1 MRAIAIDR
9 YGGPEV
15 LELRE
20 LAPPPLGPDVVHVRT
35 RAVGVNPVDY
45 KIREGG
51 LDARYPSH
59 FPLVPGWD
67 VAGVVEAAGPDVTEL
82 APGDEVVGYVR
93 RDHIQWGTYAELVA
107 APIRTLA
114 PKPPGVGWR
123 EAAALP
129 LAGLTA
135 SQALTRGLGG
145 VGEDD
150 VVLVH
155 AAGGG
160 VGGFAVQ
167 LARLAGA
174 RVIGTGSDTTQ
185 DHLRGLGAEPVVY
198 GPGLVEAV
206 RGLAPAGVTA
216 IVDLIGGETLGLT
229 PRLLAPGGRVV
240 SVRDP
245 QQVGELGGRYLF
257 VRPHAL
263 ELGELLRLVDVGRLV
278 VHVQQSFPLEEAA
291 EAHRVIEA
299 GHVHGK
305 LVLDVG

>member
-1 MRAIAIDR
+1 MRAIAIDQ

-15 LELRE
+15 LALRD
-20 LAPPPLGPDVVHVRT
+20 LDPPPLGPDIVHVRA
-35 RAVGVNPVDY
+35 RAVGVNPVDH

-67 VAGVVEAAGPDVTEL
+67 VAGVVEAVGPDVTEL
-82 APGDEVVGYVR
+82 SPGDEVAGYVR

-114 PKPPGVGWR
+114 LKPPGVGWR

-135 SQALTRGLGG
+135 SQALSRGLGG
-145 VGEDD
+145 LRDDD
-150 VVLVH
+150 VVLIH

-174 RVIGTGSDTTQ
+174 RVIGTGSEHTQ
-185 DHLRGLGAEPVVY
+185 DHLRALGAEPVVY

-206 RGLAPAGVTA
+206 RALAPAGVTA
-216 IVDLIGGETLGLT
+216 IVDLVGGETLGLT

-245 QQVGELGGRYLF
+245 EQVRQLGGRYVF
-257 VRPHAL
+257 VRPHAM
-263 ELGELLRLVDVGRLV
+263 ELRELLRLVATGHLR
-278 VHVQQSFPLEEAA
+278 VHIQESFPLERAA
-291 EAHRVIEA
+291 DAHRLIEG

-305 LVLDVG
+305 LVLEVG

>member
-15 LELRE
+15 LELRD
-20 LAPPPLGPDVVHVRT
+20 LDPPPLGPDVVHVRT

-67 VAGVVEAAGPDVTEL
+67 VAGVVEAVGPDIAEF

-107 APIRTLA
+107 APVRTLA
-114 PKPPGVGWR
+114 FKPPDVGWR

-135 SQALTRGLGG
+135 SQALSRGLAG

-160 VGGFAVQ
+160 VGSFTVQ

-174 RVIGTGSDTTQ
+174 RVIGTGSESTHE
-185 DHLRGLGAEPVVY
+185 HLRSLGAEPVVY
-198 GPGLVEAV
+198 GPRLAEAV
-206 RGLAPAGVTA
+206 RELAPAGVTA
-216 IVDLIGGETLGLT
+216 VVDLVGGDTLGLT
-229 PRLLAPGGRVV
+229 PALLADGGRVV

-245 QQVGELGGRYLF
+245 EQVRELGGRYVF

-263 ELGELLRLVDVGRLV
+263 ELASLLRLVDDGRLV
-278 VHVQQSFPLEEAA
+278 VPIQQSFPLERAA
-291 EAHRVIEA
+291 EAQRMIEG

-305 LVLDVG
+305 LVLEVG

>member
-1 MRAIAIDR
+1 VRAIAIDR

-15 LELRE
+15 LGLRDLE
-20 LAPPPLGPDVVHVRT
+20 PPPLGPDVVHVRT
-35 RAVGVNPVDY
+35 RAAGVNPVDH

-51 LDARYPSH
+51 LGARYPSH

-67 VAGVVEAAGPDVTEL
+67 VAGVVEAVGPDVREF
-82 APGDEVVGYVR
+82 APGDEVAGYVR
-93 RDHIQWGTYAELVA
+93 RDHIQWGTYAELVP
-107 APIRTLA
+107 APVRTLTR
-114 PKPPGVGWR
+114 KPPGVGWL

-135 SQALTRGLGG
+135 SQALSRGLGG
-145 VGEDD
+145 LDEND

-160 VGGFAVQ
+160 VGSFAVQ

-174 RVIGTGSDTTQ
+174 RVIGTGSEATF
-185 DHLRGLGAEPVVY
+185 DHLRFLGAEPVAY
-198 GPGLVEAV
+198 GPGLTGAV
-206 RGLAPAGVTA
+206 RALAPAGVTA
-216 IVDLIGGETLGLT
+216 IVDLVGGETLGLT
-229 PRLLAPGGRVV
+229 PQLLAPGGRVV

-245 QQVGELGGRYLF
+245 EQVHELGGRYVF

-263 ELGELLRLVDVGRLV
+263 ELSMLLRLVDEHHLIVPI
-278 VHVQQSFPLEEAA
+278 QQSFPLGQAA
-291 EAHRVIEA
+291 EAQRVIGG

-305 LVLDVG
+305 LVLEVR

>member
-1 MRAIAIDR
+1 MRAIAIDQ

-15 LELRE
+15 LTLRD
-20 LAPPPLGPDVVHVRT
+20 LDPPPLGPDVVHVRA
-35 RAVGVNPVDY
+35 RAVGVNPVDS

-51 LDARYPSH
+51 LDARYPCH

-67 VAGVVEAAGPDVTEL
+67 VAGVVEAVGPDVTEL
-82 APGDEVVGYVR
+82 SPGDEVAGYVR

-107 APIRTLA
+107 APIRTLTL
-114 PKPPGVGWR
+114 KPPGVGWR

-135 SQALTRGLGG
+135 SQALSRGLGG
-145 VGEDD
+145 LRDDD

-174 RVIGTGSDTTQ
+174 RVIGTGSEATHE
-185 DHLRGLGAEPVVY
+185 HLRALGAEPVVY

-206 RGLAPAGVTA
+206 RALAPAGVTA
-216 IVDLIGGETLGLT
+216 VVDLVGGETLGLT
-229 PRLLAPGGRVV
+229 PQLLAAGGRVV

-245 QQVGELGGRYLF
+245 EQVRQLGGRYVF
-257 VRPHAL
+257 VRPHAM
-263 ELGELLRLVDVGRLV
+263 ELRELLRLVAAGYLK
-278 VHVQQSFPLEEAA
+278 VHIQESFPLERAA
-291 EAHRVIEA
+291 DAHRLIEG

-305 LVLDVG
+305 LVLEVG

>member
-15 LELRE
+15 LQLRD

-51 LDARYPSH
+51 LDARYPCH

-82 APGDEVVGYVR
+82 APGDEVVGYMR
-93 RDHIQWGTYAELVA
+93 RDHIQWGTYAEVVA

-129 LAGLTA
+129 LTGLTA

-174 RVIGTGSDTTQ
+174 RVIGTGSGTTQ
-185 DHLRGLGAEPVVY
+185 DHLRALGAEPVVY

-206 RGLAPAGVTA
+206 RALAADGVTA
-216 IVDLIGGETLGLT
+216 IVDLVGGETLGLT

-245 QQVGELGGRYLF
+245 EQVHQLGGRYVF

-263 ELGELLRLVDVGRLV
+263 ELRELLRLVDAGHLR
-278 VHVQQSFPLEEAA
+278 VHIQESFALEQAA
-291 EAHRVIEA
+291 DAHRVIEG

-305 LVLDVG
+305 LVLDLG